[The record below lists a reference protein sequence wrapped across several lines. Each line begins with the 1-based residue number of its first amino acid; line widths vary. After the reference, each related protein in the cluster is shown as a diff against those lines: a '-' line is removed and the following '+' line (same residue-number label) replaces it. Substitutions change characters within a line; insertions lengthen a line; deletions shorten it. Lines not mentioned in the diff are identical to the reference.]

1 MEIRWIFSFDNAV
14 KSRWKLRKI
23 QQQKKQVPRRNQQ
36 NKIDVR
42 SHRSSSIKKRF
53 RNAARSIKMAAIVP
67 SKYRRWTEPSEPADG
82 SFFFTFFFFFFL
94 FFLFA
99 LENALDHGRRFSL
112 LRPVFLCFG
121 LGIFFVSFLF
131 FFSRS
136 MCWFCPFGDSLST
149 VNRAVNRNLMPTTC
163 LLGFT
168 GFNLVLTGFTGYFSF
183 PINFWSIFLGMTGFL
198 LGFTLFCW
206 VLPGFTEFFS
216 FLYQVLKDLLL
227 VLVGLNGFYWVLQG
241 LTGFDWVLLG
251 FTGFYWFFAGIYRPL
266 RWVTDP
272 NRVVVSYWVDDGTP
286 AGDLACER
294 MFVGVVERKE
304 K

>member
-1 MEIRWIFSFDNAV
+1 
-14 KSRWKLRKI
+14 
-23 QQQKKQVPRRNQQ
+23 
-36 NKIDVR
+36 
-42 SHRSSSIKKRF
+42 
-53 RNAARSIKMAAIVP
+53 
-67 SKYRRWTEPSEPADG
+67 
-82 SFFFTFFFFFFL
+82 
-94 FFLFA
+94 
-99 LENALDHGRRFSL
+99 
-112 LRPVFLCFG
+112 
-121 LGIFFVSFLF
+121 
-131 FFSRS
+131 
-136 MCWFCPFGDSLST
+136 
-149 VNRAVNRNLMPTTC
+149 
-163 LLGFT
+163 
-168 GFNLVLTGFTGYFSF
+168 
-183 PINFWSIFLGMTGFL
+183 MTGFL

-272 NRVVVSYWVDDGTP
+272 NRVVVSYWVDDGTT